1 MSSEPGAA
9 PVRYK
14 KLEKLGE
21 GTYGEVYEAYD
32 VVSNRKVALKIMK
45 LDQEEDGIPATTLRE
60 MSILRSVSHPNIV
73 ALLDVSIQP
82 GKLMLVCEYMESDMR
97 RLLFRMSKKEV
108 DENGEERIRRG
119 LDMALLQSYSF
130 QLLAGLYVLHTHRI
144 FHRDIKPENIL
155 INKDGLLKI
164 CDFGLSRY
172 FSLPMRQYSPNV
184 VSIWYRAPELLF
196 GVHYYDLA
204 IDIWSAGCIIAEMT
218 TGLPLFKGD
227 SDVDQLHK
235 IFSILGTPDPEA
247 AKKLGDIS
255 TFETYQP
262 KDLREVLKCDD
273 QYLIDLITKML
284 AIDPAKRITVQEALE
299 HPFFNDLNS
308 QIRDLC
314 SPAGFRKPQ

>member
-1 MSSEPGAA
+1 MSSEPAKNA
-9 PVRYK
+9 LRYK

-21 GTYGEVYEAYD
+21 GTYGEVYEAED
-32 VVSNRKVALKIMK
+32 TTTGRKVALKVMK

-73 ALLDVSIQP
+73 SLLDVSIEP

-108 DENGEERIRRG
+108 PPGQRRG
-119 LDMALLQSYSF
+119 LDMPLLQSYSF

-155 INKDGLLKI
+155 LNKDGLLKI

-184 VSIWYRAPELLF
+184 VSVWYRAPELLF
-196 GVHYYDLA
+196 GLHYYDLA
-204 IDIWSAGCIIAEMT
+204 IDMWSAGCIIAEMT

-227 SDVDQLHK
+227 SDVDQVHK
-235 IFSILGTPDPEA
+235 IFSVLGTPGEETA
-247 AKKLGDIS
+247 RQLGDIS
-255 TFETYQP
+255 QFDVYEPQ
-262 KDLREVLKCDD
+262 DLREVLNCDNVM
-273 QYLIDLITKML
+273 LIDLIQKML
-284 AIDPAKRITVQEALE
+284 EIDPAKRVTVQEALE
-299 HPFFNDLNS
+299 HPFFNDLNA

-314 SPAGFRKPQ
+314 SPPGLRKPGQ